1 MVNVSRSTLRS
12 SSGRFAAGSHPK
24 SPTTEEPQNNALTN
38 KVPTRRSTQNKTLL
52 ALADEKT
59 VKNSVPK
66 IAQVLIP
73 PRTNSRKR
81 PATALDSKKP
91 GERSRPPTK
100 VTVTQPPERLLQ
112 TTNSIQTIL
121 ELRDDDVPSGVST
134 PKING
139 ADNNLSVPSVGAQGN
154 QDKRTLRSQDG
165 GSRLKS
171 DLSIYFPNYDDIIAD
186 APKQPGK
193 ALVDSILFEQEH

>member
-1 MVNVSRSTLRS
+1 MVNVSRSMLRS

-24 SPTTEEPQNNALTN
+24 SPATEEPQNNTLANN

-52 ALADEKT
+52 ALTDEKT
-59 VKNSVPK
+59 VKNSAPK

-91 GERSRPPTK
+91 GKRSKPPTK
-100 VTVTQPPERLLQ
+100 VTVTQPHGRLLQ
-112 TTNSIQTIL
+112 TTNGAQTIL
-121 ELRDDDVPSGVST
+121 GLRDDDVPSGVST
-134 PKING
+134 PKTNG
-139 ADNNLSVPSVGAQGN
+139 TDNNLTVGAQGN

-171 DLSIYFPNYDDIIAD
+171 DLSIYFPNYDDVIAD

-193 ALVDSILFEQEH
+193 ALVDSILFEQGR